1 LNPHSESN
9 AGLGQSQPADTKGSN
24 IFQAHGDPGGLRG
37 KAIRGGLVT
46 LLTQAAC
53 LVLSVASSAALG
65 RLLTPRDYG
74 LVAMVGAFT
83 AFFSLFKD
91 LGLSQATIQREEITH
106 QQVSTLFW
114 LNASLGAALMAIT
127 MLIAPLVAW
136 FYHEPKLVAITAAL
150 SAGFL
155 LSGFGVQHSAL
166 LVRQMRWPAVSA
178 AGLPI
183 QIITIG
189 VGILLAW
196 RGWGPWALV
205 CMALIGS
212 CLQTLLVWYLC
223 PWRPGMPARRIGAR
237 SMVATGGN
245 VTGFQIL
252 SYFARNLDQVLI
264 GRVWGGADLGI
275 YSRSYSLFLLPLSQI
290 TSPLS
295 SLAVP
300 ALSRLQNEPER
311 FRSFL
316 LKALLLVN
324 FVTMPLTVLLMVCAE
339 PVISLLLGAKW
350 MACVNVFRVLGLAGL
365 VQPTVVAVSWIYY
378 STDATARLFRWGWL
392 YSATI
397 IFSFIIGL
405 PFGII
410 GVAICYSVAFL
421 LITWPAIAMA
431 THGTCI
437 SVRQV
442 LRAVAHPFAGAL
454 LAGVAAWLTQLAVG
468 KSLPSWQ
475 SLFLELAAGGAIYG
489 LVLFIFFR
497 NTGRTVLSI
506 ARELLNG

>member
-1 LNPHSESN
+1 
-9 AGLGQSQPADTKGSN
+9 
-24 IFQAHGDPGGLRG
+24 
-37 KAIRGGLVT
+37 LVT
-46 LLTQAAC
+46 LLTQAVS

-74 LVAMVGAFT
+74 LVAMVVAFT

-106 QQVSTLFW
+106 PQVSTLFW

-150 SAGFL
+150 SVGFL
-155 LSGFGVQHSAL
+155 LSGLGVQHSAL
-166 LVRQMRWPAVSA
+166 LARQMRWPAVSA
-178 AGLPI
+178 AGLPL
-183 QIITIG
+183 QVMSLG
-189 VGILLAW
+189 VGIWLAW

-205 CMALIGS
+205 CMALINS
-212 CLQTLLVWYLC
+212 FLQTLLVWCLC
-223 PWRPGMPARRIGAR
+223 PWRPGMPARRIGMR
-237 SMVATGGN
+237 SMVTTGGN
-245 VTGFQIL
+245 VTGFQVL
-252 SYFARNLDQVLI
+252 SYFARNLDNVLI
-264 GRVWGGADLGI
+264 GRFWGETDLGI

-300 ALSRLQNEPER
+300 ALSRLQKEPER

-316 LKALLLVN
+316 LQGLLLVN

-339 PVISLLLGAKW
+339 PVILLLLGPKW

-365 VQPTVVAVSWIYY
+365 VQPMVVAVGWIYY
-378 STDATARLFRWGWL
+378 STDATSRMLKWGWI
-392 YSATI
+392 YSGTI
-397 IFSFIIGL
+397 VLSFIIGL
-405 PFGII
+405 PFGIM
-410 GVAICYSVAFL
+410 GVAVCYSVAFL
-421 LITWPAIAMA
+421 LITLPAIAWA

-454 LAGVAAWLTQLAVG
+454 LAGLAAWLTQLAIG

-475 SLFLELAAGGAIYG
+475 SLFLELAAGGAFYA
-489 LVLFIFFR
+489 LVLFVFYR

-506 ARELLNG
+506 AREILNGQRRDA